1 MKIKISAHQ
10 LFSSIILV
18 PLGSA
23 LLFFLAPEAKQD
35 VWLAVLIY
43 IFPAI
48 ILQVIYTSLWNK
60 YPQDSIVTYMPKIFG
75 KFIGNILSV
84 IYIIYFAYI
93 SARILRDFQELML
106 VAIMPK
112 MPPIIISIMITSVIG
127 YGVYLGL
134 ENMCRAAH
142 ILLYLWIFYFIMEWL
157 ILFITPDALQIHNL
171 KPVLENGI
179 VFVIKKSWKII
190 TFPYGE
196 TILFT
201 MFFPYTVEVSKVRKA
216 SVLAIIAEGI
226 FISLNT
232 VIFIATLGV
241 EYASTSLFPLL
252 QTLRIMRIG
261 EAFDRVDVFVIFII
275 VLVGFVK
282 ASFFLYGAML
292 GTAQLIKLKD
302 TKYLAIPFS
311 IILLITSQLIAKNF
325 PQHIYIG
332 QVFTLKYI
340 HLPVAIII
348 PIIALLVYHIRNLGK
363 KNSPTSEQQN

>member
-1 MKIKISAHQ
+1 MIIVKIKISAHQ
-10 LFSSIILV
+10 LFSAIILV
-18 PLGSA
+18 PFGSA
-23 LLFFLAPEAKQD
+23 ILFLITPEAKQD
-35 VWLAVLIY
+35 AWIAALIY

-48 ILQVIYTSLWNK
+48 ILQLIYISLWNK
-60 YPQDSIVTYMPKIFG
+60 YPQDTLVTYMPKIFG

-84 IYIIYFAYI
+84 IYIVFFAYEA
-93 SARILRDFQELML
+93 ARILRDFQELIS

-112 MPPIIISIMITSVIG
+112 MPPIIVSIILTLVIG
-127 YGVYLGL
+127 YSVYLGF
-134 ENMCRAAH
+134 ENMCRAIH
-142 ILLYLWIFYFIMEWL
+142 ILLYLWIFYFIIDWL
-157 ILFITPDALQIHNL
+157 ILYRTPDALKFYNL

-179 VFVIKKSWKII
+179 VSVIKKSWKLI

-216 SVLAIIAEGI
+216 SVLAIITEGI
-226 FISLNT
+226 LLSLNT
-232 VIFIATLGV
+232 IRFISVLGV
-241 EYASTSLFPLL
+241 KYASTSLFPLL

-261 EAFDRVDVFVIFII
+261 ETFDRLDVFITFII
-275 VLVGFVK
+275 VLIGFIK

-311 IILLITSQLIAKNF
+311 IILLIASLLIARNY

-332 QVFTLKYI
+332 QVLTLTYV
-340 HLPVAIII
+340 HLPLAVII
-348 PIIALLVYHIRNLGK
+348 PIIALLVYYIK
-363 KNSPTSEQQN
+363 KLCKK